1 MNAGTDFLS
10 AGIDLV
16 SGGTDIVSADT
27 ETLSAATD
35 VLSAGTDFRSDS
47 HEHHSTVMTSLTPV
61 SSLVMEN
68 PVHVQLRA
76 AREAHGLTQHE
87 LAARAGVGR
96 SDIQRLERGDNVGIR
111 LLEKVLAQLPNL
123 TTFQMGGIEVTG
135 RITVDVDTVRQIVL
149 GIVASGTQALQ
160 VLEQARPSERPAELQ
175 GPVGATRFVPKPV
188 LSEEFKEY
196 LRRIDPTDKGA
207 PLKRTAE
214 SDRPDDRP
222 RARVDPSNK
231 SDSEH

>member
-1 MNAGTDFLS
+1 VETLHDFLSDLHDFLS
-10 AGIDLV
+10 AG
-16 SGGTDIVSADT
+16 SEIVSA
-27 ETLSAATD
+27 
-35 VLSAGTDFRSDS
+35 GTGFVMDS
-47 HEHHSTVMTSLTPV
+47 PEHHWTFITSLIPV
-61 SSLVMEN
+61 PSPRMEN

-111 LLEKVLAQLPNL
+111 LLEKVLAQLPDL

-135 RITVDVDTVRQIVL
+135 RITVDVDSVRQIVL
-149 GIVASGTQALQ
+149 GIVAAGTQALQ

-175 GPVGATRFVPKPV
+175 GPAGATRFVPKPV

-196 LRRIDPTDKGA
+196 LRRIDPTDKGPKPA
-207 PLKRTAE
+207 AKA
-214 SDRPDDRP
+214 DRPGDRP
-222 RARVDPSNK
+222 RAGVDPSNK